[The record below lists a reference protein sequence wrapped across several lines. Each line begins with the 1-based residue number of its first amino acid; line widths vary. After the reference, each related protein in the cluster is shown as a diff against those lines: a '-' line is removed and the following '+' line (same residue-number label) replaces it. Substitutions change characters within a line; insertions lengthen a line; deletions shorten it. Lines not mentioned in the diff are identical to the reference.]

1 MNNVVLELSRGAYP
15 FLKIHNLEVA
25 KPGLIALP
33 SSAAQSCSA
42 EAAPFWGTKSPKE
55 GEDFA
60 TCPVKDEKADSTLRS
75 SQAVPHPRTNRTL
88 CCLTSEVRRDPVH
101 STRYGRQRHRGI
113 RSVLSITK

>member
-60 TCPVKDEKADSTLRS
+60 ICLVKQLNIHSHAYTHEKIRFSEKACISATA
-75 SQAVPHPRTNRTL
+75 QCVP
-88 CCLTSEVRRDPVH
+88 
-101 STRYGRQRHRGI
+101 
-113 RSVLSITK
+113 

>member
-88 CCLTSEVRRDPVH
+88 CCLTSEVERDPVH
-101 STRYGRQRHRGI
+101 STRYGRRRHRC
-113 RSVLSITK
+113 SV